1 MQAVDNELPA
11 ARWEDEKERIEQK
24 LMEQIME
31 EQRDI
36 MKRVAG
42 ENGDD
47 SGSDMELPEELLTKH
62 FKPNWEAE
70 PADMNA
76 SGAWGEAVNNSQSH
90 RMPEAFQ
97 NVKAALNSE
106 LLNQTF
112 SEIGSDFPPGSDG
125 FHFDV

>member
-36 MKRVAG
+36 MKRVAA

-47 SGSDMELPEELLTKH
+47 SGSDMELPEELTK
-62 FKPNWEAE
+62 FKPNWETE
-70 PADMNA
+70 PADTNA
-76 SGAWGEAVNNSQSH
+76 SGAWGEAVNNSRSH

-112 SEIGSDFPPGSDG
+112 SEAGSDFPPGSDG